1 MGATGTYRSKP
12 SHAGNQDGED
22 QTATLMQESLRISLV
37 GLPVL
42 SPTSLLVQGTSTGT
56 ILYSGR
62 MLLY

>member
-37 GLPVL
+37 GATRSVTHLPTRTGYKYRYHTVL
-42 SPTSLLVQGTSTGT
+42 
-56 ILYSGR
+56 R
-62 MLLY
+62 